1 MLVTLL
7 TKATTLKPDLPVF
20 APDFQARAH
29 STAST
34 TTNPQHPL
42 NGKVQMHQTQ
52 QTENTTAPTAIGPPS
67 RPAEPTY
74 QASGGAS
81 SYPAGSQPNYPAQA
95 APSEVVPEGHP
106 ERYPLPGQGLMK
118 NLPSEQED
126 LQWLVEDDDRYGV
139 FTHMH
144 LVDPQAAN
152 TGLNGGQMQ

>member
-7 TKATTLKPDLPVF
+7 TKATTLKPDLPMF

-29 STAST
+29 STASVPNT
-34 TTNPQHPL
+34 TRNASNGNGHAHPHQQSQDTNPGAQSQP
-42 NGKVQMHQTQ
+42 TQ
-52 QTENTTAPTAIGPPS
+52 AS
-67 RPAEPTY
+67 Y
-74 QASGGAS
+74 QASAS
-81 SYPAGSQPNYPAQA
+81 TASYSAGDPSTYPTQA
-95 APSEVVPEGHP
+95 TPTAPEVVPEGHP

-118 NLPSEQED
+118 TLPPEQED

-152 TGLNGGQMQ
+152 TGLNGGQRQ

>member
-29 STAST
+29 SAAST
-34 TTNPQHPL
+34 TTNPQNPL
-42 NGKVQMHQTQ
+42 NGNGQMHQTQ
-52 QTENTTAPTAIGPPS
+52 QSQNTTARAAIGQPN

-74 QASGGAS
+74 QASGGAP
-81 SYPAGSQPNYPAQA
+81 SYPAGNQPDYFAQA
-95 APSEVVPEGHP
+95 APEVVPEGHP

-118 NLPSEQED
+118 TLPPEQED